1 MSLLSST
8 NLKMR
13 YALVTLLIC
22 LIMGAITVY
31 SMFKTDRAAS
41 VAAIAQVHTKDTGNM
56 VNRVNSGWRDL
67 KLAAQALILS
77 TDADAYI
84 RNRESFTAASAKLQG
99 AFKEYRKLDSSDVT
113 AELENFARVV
123 STFEGQVKNTI
134 LPAIAAGKIAEAAIT
149 LDRAIQAHEK
159 SLDGALYVIANA
171 PDNIGRKD
179 LQVLESVTAIIW
191 LVLGLVVGTL
201 FSLLLITIIS
211 SSSVSRLE
219 FLTGRCR
226 RIADGDLTVDLKD
239 SEGSDEIGELTKAVA
254 FVVNRQHGSVSQTSS
269 VADEFFDSAHRS
281 GKYASAISSAAS
293 SVVSQSMAVSAAS
306 DQLVSTTN
314 DIADNCRSAA
324 ADSEEAKNVT
334 MTGMEAVKNT
344 VSRIRQQSQRNN
356 DDSSAVMALGQ
367 KIQRIDTV
375 VTTIQEIAEQT
386 NLLALNAAIEAARAG
401 EHGRGF
407 AVVADEVRALAGRTT
422 QSTHEI
428 IEMVKS
434 IHEEAEHATTSM
446 SESVKSMDSV
456 ADQAAT
462 LEVTLS
468 AILDKVHSVNDQ
480 IREIAMASEQQSSTT
495 ADISNNMQ
503 HITESVQGIAN
514 QANYQA
520 EISATLEKLSG
531 SMKKTCDSFHL

>member
-1 MSLLSST
+1 
-8 NLKMR
+8 
-13 YALVTLLIC
+13 
-22 LIMGAITVY
+22 
-31 SMFKTDRAAS
+31 
-41 VAAIAQVHTKDTGNM
+41 
-56 VNRVNSGWRDL
+56 
-67 KLAAQALILS
+67 
-77 TDADAYI
+77 
-84 RNRESFTAASAKLQG
+84 
-99 AFKEYRKLDSSDVT
+99 
-113 AELENFARVV
+113 
-123 STFEGQVKNTI
+123 
-134 LPAIAAGKIAEAAIT
+134 
-149 LDRAIQAHEK
+149 
-159 SLDGALYVIANA
+159 
-171 PDNIGRKD
+171 
-179 LQVLESVTAIIW
+179 
-191 LVLGLVVGTL
+191 
-201 FSLLLITIIS
+201 
-211 SSSVSRLE
+211 
-219 FLTGRCR
+219 
-226 RIADGDLTVDLKD
+226 
-239 SEGSDEIGELTKAVA
+239 
-254 FVVNRQHGSVSQTSS
+254 
-269 VADEFFDSAHRS
+269 
-281 GKYASAISSAAS
+281 
-293 SVVSQSMAVSAAS
+293 MAVSAAS